1 MGPRVADILATVMHQ
16 YSRVPG
22 VAPVVARACRAI
34 VWCRTAMLGGH
45 VKKCASGHV
54 ERVWYNACRNRM
66 CPHCSFGRVQKW
78 LERQVQTL
86 LGCTHHH
93 IIFTIPHEL
102 NVLWTLNYAVLGD
115 VLFAVSK
122 EVLFELCSDARY
134 LGAQPG
140 LLTALHTWGQQLA
153 LHPHVHCLVTAGGV
167 TANGAWVSSR
177 RRWFLPAEPLK
188 RLFRAK
194 YLYAIR
200 GLLRRGELRLP
211 EEWTRGRAEQL
222 FNEAEHKRWNVHVCE
237 RYKNP
242 TAVLNYLGRYLHGG
256 PIGEKRLKSFDGK
269 SVEFEYKD
277 YRDRTT
283 EGPRKKLMTLSAEEF
298 GRRFLQHVP
307 PKSFHMVRG
316 YGLYRRGGRTEALRQ
331 WALEVVPV
339 GPELHAS
346 LARPHLQR
354 PEEPTVCAICGLP
367 LVVTPL
373 TRGHPVVRAA

>member
-1 MGPRVADILATVMHQ
+1 M
-16 YSRVPG
+16 
-22 VAPVVARACRAI
+22 
-34 VWCRTAMLGGH
+34 
-45 VKKCASGHV
+45 
-54 ERVWYNACRNRM
+54 
-66 CPHCSFGRVQKW
+66 
-78 LERQVQTL
+78 QTL

-115 VLFAVSK
+115 VLFATSK
-122 EVLFELCSDARY
+122 DVLFELCSDARY

-167 TANGAWVSSR
+167 TANGDWVSSK
-177 RRWFLPAEPLK
+177 RRWFVPAEPLK

-194 YLYAIR
+194 YLYAVR

-211 EEWTRGRAEQL
+211 DGWTRRKAEEL
-222 FNEAEHKRWNVHVCE
+222 FCEAEHKRWNVHVCD
-237 RYKNP
+237 RYESP

-256 PIGEKRLKSFDGK
+256 PISEKRLKSFDGT
-269 SVEFEYKD
+269 SVMFEYKD

-283 EGPRKKLMTLSAEEF
+283 EGPRKKLMTLSSEEF
-298 GRRFLQHVP
+298 ARRFLQHVP

-316 YGLYRRGGRTEALRQ
+316 YGLYRRGGSTEALRQ
-331 WALEVVPV
+331 RVRDVVPV

-346 LARPHLQR
+346 LARPRLQR
-354 PEEPTVCAICGLP
+354 PEEPTVCATCGLP

>member
-1 MGPRVADILATVMHQ
+1 MGPRVADILAKVWRR
-16 YSRVPG
+16 YCGVPG
-22 VAPVVARACRAI
+22 VAPVVGKACRAI

-45 VKKCASGHV
+45 VKKCANGHV
-54 ERVWYNACRNRM
+54 EKVWYNACRNRM
-66 CPHCSFGRVQKW
+66 CPHCSYGRVQKW

-102 NVLWTLNYAVLGD
+102 NVLWTLNYAVLGE
-115 VLFAVSK
+115 VLFAASK
-122 EVLFELCSDARY
+122 DALFELCGDARY

-140 LLTALHTWGQQLA
+140 LLTALHSWGQQLA

-167 TANGAWVSSR
+167 TENGDWVSSR
-177 RRWFLPAEPLK
+177 RRWFVPAEPLK

-194 YLYAIR
+194 YLYAVR

-211 EEWTRGRAEQL
+211 DGWTRCRAEAL
-222 FNEAEHKRWNVHVCE
+222 LCEAEHKRWNVHVCD
-237 RYKNP
+237 RYESP

-256 PIGEKRLKSFDGK
+256 PISEKRLKSFDGA
-269 SVEFEYKD
+269 SVVFEYKD

-298 GRRFLQHVP
+298 SRRFLQHVP
-307 PKSFHMVRG
+307 PRSFHMVRG
-316 YGLYRRGGRTEALRQ
+316 YGLYRRGGTTEAMRQ
-331 WALEVVPV
+331 RVRDVVPV
-339 GPELHAS
+339 SLELHAS
-346 LARPHLQR
+346 LARPR
-354 PEEPTVCAICGLP
+354 PSHPEDAIVCSTCGQT

-373 TRGHPVVRAA
+373 TRGHPLVSAA